1 MGGMKIKY
9 IYNKDKRT
17 EKFFKLIK
25 NKFPEI
31 LDEKN
36 PDIYLVS
43 GGDGA
48 MLHAIH
54 ESIEGNIPYF
64 GKALGTF
71 NFLMNKIED
80 DENVI
85 RGILDDSIKL
95 EYYTSNAIAVY
106 LDKVKIGEA
115 VNEIVLGESIMGYST
130 FNITTEH
137 GDFKDFEVKGS
148 GICISTSIGSTA
160 FNFNNGGR
168 ILPLDSDL
176 LSITG
181 IVCNRYLNDI
191 IKCQEVALHS
201 NGAKIFLSNIDSG
214 VLNKGQKLILKKG
227 KSIKIG
233 FLDKNSFL
241 QRRIEIANRYRSNGC
256 GT

>member
-1 MGGMKIKY
+1 MRIKY
-9 IYNKDKRT
+9 IYNKDERT
-17 EKFFKLIK
+17 EDFFKLIK
-25 NKFPEI
+25 SKFPQI
-31 LDEKN
+31 LEETN
-36 PDIYLVS
+36 PEIYLVS

-54 ESIEGNIPYF
+54 KTIDSNIPYF

-71 NFLMNKIED
+71 NFLMNKIHN
-80 DENVI
+80 DEKFL
-85 RGILDDSIKL
+85 RDLLDDKIRL
-95 EYYTSNAIAVY
+95 EYFSSNAIAVY
-106 LDKVKIGEA
+106 LDNKKIGEA
-115 VNEIVLGESIMGYST
+115 VNEIVLGESIMGYHN
-130 FNITTEH
+130 FKITTQH
-137 GDFKDFEVKGS
+137 GDFKNFEVKGS
-148 GICISTSIGSTA
+148 GLCISTSIGSTA

-181 IVCNRYLNDI
+181 VVCNRYLNDI
-191 IKCQEVALHS
+191 IKCQEIILES

-214 VLNKGQKLILKKG
+214 NLDVNKKLVLKKG

-233 FLDKNSFL
+233 FLNKHSFL
-241 QRRIEIANRYRSNGC
+241 QRRIEIGNRFRNNGC